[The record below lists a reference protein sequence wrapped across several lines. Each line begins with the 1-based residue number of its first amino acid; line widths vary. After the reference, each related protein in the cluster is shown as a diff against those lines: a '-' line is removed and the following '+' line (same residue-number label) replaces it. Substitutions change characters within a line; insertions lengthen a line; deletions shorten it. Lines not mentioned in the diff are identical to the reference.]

1 MHSTFVPTA
10 NVAPSPASLRPSF
23 NDMNEKFW
31 YLKKYPAFADLNTE
45 DIRAMDSVCQVQQYS
60 RGDVIYFP
68 GDHADSTMLLT
79 SGRVRIYHITGEGKQ
94 AILGFVE
101 ANETFGELSA
111 FQNTNR
117 GEYAEAIEKCVVLQV
132 PQHALRHMM
141 EQHPAVATRMN
152 EVFADRARRAERRLK
167 SLLFGS
173 SRDRLWDLLEDLADR
188 YGMPTQGGIVIAQKI
203 SHQDLASII
212 GATRETVTITLG
224 ELQNEGKIEIN
235 RRRITMLSRSETPDV
250 TAN

>member
-10 NVAPSPASLRPSF
+10 NVAASPASLRPSF
-23 NDMNEKFW
+23 NDMNEKYW
-31 YLKKYPAFADLNTE
+31 YLKKYPAFAELNADE
-45 DIRAMDSVCQVQQYS
+45 IRVLDSVSQVQQYS

-68 GDHADSTMLLT
+68 GDNADSTMLLT
-79 SGRVRIYHITGEGKQ
+79 SGRVRIYHITGDGKQ

-111 FQNTNR
+111 FQNSNR
-117 GEYAEAIEKCVVLQV
+117 GEYAEALEKCVVLV
-132 PQHALRHMM
+132 IPQHALRQQM
-141 EQHPAVATRMN
+141 EQQPSVAMKMT
-152 EVFADRARRAERRLK
+152 EVFSARARNAERRLK

-173 SRDRLWDLLEDLADR
+173 SRDRLWDLLEDLAAR
-188 YGMPTQGGIVIAQKI
+188 YGVPNQDGVVIAQKI

-224 ELQNEGKIEIN
+224 ELQNEGLIEIN
-235 RRRITMLSRSETPDV
+235 RRRITMKNPKAAPEG
-250 TAN
+250 TAS

>member
-45 DIRAMDSVCQVQQYS
+45 DIRSLDSVCQVQQYS

-132 PQHALRHMM
+132 PQHALRHIM

-152 EVFADRARRAERRLK
+152 EVFANRARRAERRLK

-224 ELQNEGKIEIN
+224 ELQNEGRIEIN
-235 RRRITMLSRSETPDV
+235 RRRITMLSQSETPDV